1 MNLEDLPIT
10 HTNVVPESWL
20 DEMGHMNVMWYT
32 HLFSNAVH
40 GFFSLFGFTGDY
52 MRANQKGTFALELHV
67 RYLAEVRVG
76 QRVTMR
82 SRAVARSAKRLH
94 YMQFMYNEDRGVLSA
109 TGELVSA
116 HVDMTTRRQ
125 DPMPEQLTR
134 AYDEILA
141 KHQALPWAAP
151 VCGTMRA

>member
-10 HTNVVPESWL
+10 HTAVVPEGWL

-40 GFFSLFGFTGDY
+40 GFFSLFGFTPEY
-52 MRANQKGTFALELHV
+52 MQANQKGTFALELHV

-76 QRVTMR
+76 QRVTVR
-82 SRAVARSAKRLH
+82 SRALGRSAKRLH
-94 YMQFMYNEDRGVLSA
+94 YMQFLYNEDRGVLGA

-116 HVDMTTRRQ
+116 HMDMTARRQ
-125 DPMPEQLTR
+125 DPLPEQLAA
-134 AYDEILA
+134 AYDRILNE
-141 KHQALPWAAP
+141 HHRLSWHAP
-151 VCGTMRA
+151 TCGTMRP